1 MAVSGVRLSSGLPR
15 HVTATDNYK
24 IITDRLLSILQ
35 ILKSNVDPCLVLIV
49 LWCNSSTGGSNPF
62 GLGANPGG
70 TTKMNLFFNISL
82 SNTRVDSREQTNN
95 LLAIGERL

>member
-35 ILKSNVDPCLVLIV
+35 ILKSKVDSCLVLIV
-49 LWCNSSTGGSNPF
+49 L
-62 GLGANPGG
+62 
-70 TTKMNLFFNISL
+70 
-82 SNTRVDSREQTNN
+82 
-95 LLAIGERL
+95 